1 MAVSHNGR
9 RIKHEDPVAML
20 NADIA
25 AIKRD
30 VGHLIG
36 VGAGNVS
43 GKAKQAM
50 NKLTDEAKA
59 MACDA
64 KERLDSAHTQLSETT
79 ARRPLTTIAVSM
91 AAGAVAFKLLGW
103 ALRR

>member
-9 RIKHEDPVAML
+9 RIKHEDPVAMIS
-20 NADIA
+20 ADMA

-30 VGHLIG
+30 VAHLIG

-43 GKAKQAM
+43 GRAKEAV
-50 NKLTDEAKA
+50 NKLTDEAKTL
-59 MACDA
+59 ACEA
-64 KERLDSAHTQLSETT
+64 KERLDSAHTQLAEST